1 MIKTVTIGS
10 SVSIQG
16 LFVKALNNG
25 MIRVRVGS
33 RFYDGFPINA

>member
-1 MIKTVTIGS
+1 MIRTVTIGS

-25 MIRVRVGS
+25 MIRVRVGD
-33 RFYDGFPINA
+33 RFFDGFPIHA